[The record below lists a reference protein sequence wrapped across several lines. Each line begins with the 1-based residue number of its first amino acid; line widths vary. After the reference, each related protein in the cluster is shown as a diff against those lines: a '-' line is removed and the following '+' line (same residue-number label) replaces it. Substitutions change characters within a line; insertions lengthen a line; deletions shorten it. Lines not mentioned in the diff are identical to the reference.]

1 MPYDY
6 TDWRE
11 VTPDDL
17 PTITVYAS
25 SNRAR
30 SIGFRS
36 KEE

>member
-11 VTPDDL
+11 VTPDDP
-17 PTITVYAS
+17 PTAIEHAS